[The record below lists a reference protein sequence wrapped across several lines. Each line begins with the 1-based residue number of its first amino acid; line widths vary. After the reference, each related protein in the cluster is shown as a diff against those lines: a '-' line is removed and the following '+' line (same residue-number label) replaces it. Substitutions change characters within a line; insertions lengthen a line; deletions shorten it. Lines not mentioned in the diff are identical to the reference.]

1 MYHKREAVI
10 MPIQRTLSPVPP
22 LGKKTVEPMKLD
34 YLSMN
39 SGSTTPSMITPPSS
53 SRSRV
58 GNMFAPNSDMSGVV
72 TNFHDLLLTD
82 DTDDDD
88 DDTSIGIVTVKPNGN
103 EPTDHKILSDKGM
116 LLPEPLLTS
125 NPHRFVLFPIQ
136 DSEVHLLLCLQEI
149 NITLR
154 QSLSTN

>member
-1 MYHKREAVI
+1 

-22 LGKKTVEPMKLD
+22 LGKKAVEPIKMD

-39 SGSTTPSMITPPSS
+39 DGPTTPSMITPPSS
-53 SRSRV
+53 SRSRN
-58 GNMFAPNSDMSGVV
+58 GNMFAPNSEMSGIV

-88 DDTSIGIVTVKPNGN
+88 DDRSCGIVTAKPNVN
-103 EPTDHKILSDKGM
+103 QPTEHKILCDKGM
-116 LLPEPLLTS
+116 FLSEPLLTP

-136 DSEVHLLLCLQEI
+136 DNEVC
-149 NITLR
+149 
-154 QSLSTN
+154 